1 MRFSGTTAAAR
12 LNAAA
17 SRKQSARRNEP
28 AIDDD
33 PGTIAM
39 PERAPAPVN
48 GGAETP
54 GQSLR

>member
-1 MRFSGTTAAAR
+1 

-17 SRKQSARRNEP
+17 SRKQPTRRNEP

-39 PERAPAPVN
+39 PQRAPAPVN
-48 GGAETP
+48 GGADMP
-54 GQSLR
+54 GQSSR

>member
-1 MRFSGTTAAAR
+1 MAAITSAAR

-17 SRKQSARRNEP
+17 SRKQPTRRNEP

-39 PERAPAPVN
+39 PQRTPAPVN
-48 GGAETP
+48 DGAETP
-54 GQSLR
+54 GQSFR